1 MELVDEYED
10 ESPQDNP
17 APEQQATVEAK
28 QHEET
33 KDTPPFTKTD
43 TPTQFGDKV
52 PDSLANEKAEI
63 KQQSLDA

>member
-28 QHEET
+28 QQEET
-33 KDTPPFTKTD
+33 KDTPPLTKTD
-43 TPTQFGDKV
+43 TPTPLGDKV
-52 PDSLANEKAEI
+52 PDSLANEKVEI
-63 KQQSLDA
+63 KQQY